1 MRNIDVIKAFI
12 DGKSA
17 CGSNLYSTGDKL
29 VNYNTCIAQYYEENN
44 KPIYILNKSKYS
56 FTTSKHQNALER
68 LLCLKYA
75 YKIIRVMSIPK
86 NTLDLLKYG
95 KYV

>member
-1 MRNIDVIKAFI
+1 MRNDDVIKAFV

-29 VNYNTCIAQYYEENN
+29 INYNTCIAQYIEDKNR
-44 KPIYILNKSKYS
+44 YILNITKYS
-56 FTTSKHQNALER
+56 STTSKHQNVLKR
-68 LLCLKYA
+68 LLP
-75 YKIIRVMSIPK
+75 INTINVSEIPK

-95 KYV
+95 KYM